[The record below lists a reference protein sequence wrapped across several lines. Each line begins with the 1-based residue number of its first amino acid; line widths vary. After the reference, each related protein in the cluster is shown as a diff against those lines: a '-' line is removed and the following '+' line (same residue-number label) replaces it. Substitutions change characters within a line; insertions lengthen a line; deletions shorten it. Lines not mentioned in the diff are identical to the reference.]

1 MAIKKCAPNALFV
14 EWKGYRFIL
23 NINLFLGPNTF
34 SNPAYH
40 SLLQQIKSKIKEGKF
55 FLKDKPEKRSILR
68 IALYSLGS
76 PLWLGDKFSFFSINR
91 NRDLDMFVFCLRALV
106 RSAFAVALIS
116 VPSHLYDEV
125 SSFRI

>member
-1 MAIKKCAPNALFV
+1 MKD
-14 EWKGYRFIL
+14 
-23 NINLFLGPNTF
+23 
-34 SNPAYH
+34 
-40 SLLQQIKSKIKEGKF
+40 GKF

-76 PLWLGDKFSFFSINR
+76 PLWLGDKYSLFSINR

-116 VPSHLYDEV
+116 IPSHLYDEV
-125 SSFRI
+125 NFSKAHTNRF